1 MTQQT
6 IDWTSQQQAARDA
19 MSTAGPG
26 LGIIS
31 RNELDGMRGRDI
43 LLAMQSGR
51 LPSSMADSWNIYWT

>member
-26 LGIIS
+26 PGIIS
-31 RNELDGMRGRDI
+31 RNELDGMTGRDV